1 MINALAKAIVERL
14 KDQLPG
20 WDVDDFPNA
29 PDRYGWAHQ
38 SQTLLVGF
46 EGTTYGEPESLDPM
60 SVTRELDMGV
70 TILCRSL
77 HGNLSIASALEDIR
91 KTLMGWRPLDADG
104 VPIGIRSL
112 RPLSERFVDE
122 VEGVYRFVAL
132 YRGAT
137 TCAAEILTL
146 SGPPLKGIS
155 TVEKP

>member
-1 MINALAKAIVERL
+1 MINRLAKAMVARL

-20 WDVDDFPNA
+20 WDVDDFPDA

-46 EGTTYGEPESLDPM
+46 EASTYGEPESLDPVSM
-60 SVTRELDMGV
+60 TREIDMGV

-77 HGNLSIASALEDIR
+77 HGDLSIASALEDIR
-91 KTLMGWRPLDADG
+91 RALMGWRPLCADG
-104 VPIGIRSL
+104 APFGTRAL

-122 VEGVYRFVAL
+122 VQGVYRFVAL

-155 TVEKP
+155 TVEHP